1 MNINNEGLELIKSF
15 EGCRLVAYK
24 CPAGVW
30 TIGYGHT
37 AGVYEGQ
44 VISQAQADNMLKS
57 DMKKYEK
64 YVTDNVK
71 ISLNE
76 NQFSALVSFCY
87 NCGVGNLRTL
97 VKNRNTA
104 QIADAMIL
112 YNKASGKVLT
122 GLVRRREAERKLFL
136 KAVAGS
142 TVVVN
147 YLPRYSGNNVSIAQA
162 LKSVGVNNSY
172 DYRKKLAVVNG
183 IDNYTGTAS
192 QNLKL
197 LDLLKAGKL
206 VRA

>member
-1 MNINNEGLELIKSF
+1 MGGLFRMKINNEGLALIKSF

-37 AGVYEGQ
+37 AGVCEGQ
-44 VISQAQADNMLKS
+44 VITQAQADNMLKS

-71 ISLNE
+71 IPLNE

-97 VKNRNTA
+97 VKNRNA
-104 QIADAMIL
+104 QQIADAMIL
-112 YNKASGKVLT
+112 YNKASGKVLA

-136 KAVAGS
+136 KAVANKIKTAEDVAKEVLDGKWGNGDTRKHKLS
-142 TVVVN
+142 LAGYNYSEVQAIVN
-147 YLPRYSGNNVSIAQA
+147 
-162 LKSVGVNNSY
+162 
-172 DYRKKLAVVNG
+172 
-183 IDNYTGTAS
+183 
-192 QNLKL
+192 
-197 LDLLKAGKL
+197 KL
-206 VRA
+206 VRK

>member
-1 MNINNEGLELIKSF
+1 MKINNEGLALIKSF
-15 EGCRLVAYK
+15 EGCKLVAYK

-44 VISQAQADNMLKS
+44 VITQAQADNMLKS

-71 ISLNE
+71 IPLNE

-97 VKNRNTA
+97 VRNRTA
-104 QIADAMIL
+104 SQIADAMIL

-136 KAVAGS
+136 KPVKGGKTIEDVAKEVLDGKW
-142 TVVVN
+142 
-147 YLPRYSGNNVSIAQA
+147 GNGAE
-162 LKSVGVNNSY
+162 
-172 DYRKKLAVVNG
+172 RKKKLTEAGYNYTEVQAVVN
-183 IDNYTGTAS
+183 
-192 QNLKL
+192 
-197 LDLLKAGKL
+197 KL
-206 VRA
+206 VRK